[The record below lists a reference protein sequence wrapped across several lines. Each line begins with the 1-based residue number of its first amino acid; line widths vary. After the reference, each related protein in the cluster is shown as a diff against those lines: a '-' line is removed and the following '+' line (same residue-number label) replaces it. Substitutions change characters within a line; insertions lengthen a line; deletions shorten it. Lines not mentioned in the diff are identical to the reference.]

1 MFGLASR
8 FVAGSVVRTVSG
20 MSFFS
25 APTSSV
31 VKRAPDGSGE
41 MGTGRCADTG
51 GVAAAAGS
59 DARRGFVVAMDK
71 KLSVWPQ
78 ALTTSFASS

>member
-1 MFGLASR
+1 MFGLGCR

-25 APTSSV
+25 GTHLFCGEAC
-31 VKRAPDGSGE
+31 ADGSGE

-59 DARRGFVVAMDK
+59 DARCGFVVAMDK

-78 ALTTSFASS
+78 ALATSFASS